1 MLKAIIILII
11 PTIIYGQE
19 YPYTTDR
26 TCQQFFIN
34 TTSEYSE
41 YYKEINQIL
50 EYHFQNGKIVNPIN
64 FKFLN
69 ESMAQNKLYQEL
81 IDNSYLDRGTLGYM
95 VNYATPRHIL
105 VKHYCPN
112 NKNIRYP
119 LEKKS
124 WIYQYQVLIDDI
136 LKKSEDTRTRIQ
148 ENEFNMLDDPVLV
161 NHITNYLK
169 RIGYIRVI
177 KGDMYPVTL
186 TKNIPN
192 QHSVQV
198 EENKN
203 STNTTTTICND
214 FVGITF
220 CYYPVLTWAILIIS
234 GITLLINSCGVEKEK
249 KNN

>member
-1 MLKAIIILII
+1 MLKEIIILMI
-11 PTIIYGQE
+11 PTIIYGLE

-26 TCQQFFIN
+26 TCQHFFIN

-41 YYKEINQIL
+41 YYKEINQVL
-50 EYHFQNGKIVNPIN
+50 EFHYQNGRIVSPTN
-64 FKFLN
+64 FNFLN

-81 IDNSYLDRGTLGYM
+81 IDDAYLARAELGYL
-95 VNYATPRHIL
+95 VWRKQRPIL
-105 VKHYCPN
+105 VKHYCPYK
-112 NKNIRYP
+112 KNIRYP
-119 LEKKS
+119 LETKS

-169 RIGYIRVI
+169 SIGYIRVI

-192 QHSVQV
+192 QNSVQV

-203 STNTTTTICND
+203 NTDTTTICND
-214 FVGITF
+214 FIGISF
-220 CYYPVLTWAILIIS
+220 CYYPVLTWIIMIITS
-234 GITLLINSCGVEKEK
+234 ITLLVSSCGVETEK
-249 KNN
+249 KKN

>member
-1 MLKAIIILII
+1 MV
-11 PTIIYGQE
+11 PTIIYGLE

-26 TCQQFFIN
+26 TCQRIFIN
-34 TTSEYSE
+34 TTSEYSG
-41 YYKEINQIL
+41 YYKEINQVL

-69 ESMAQNKLYQEL
+69 ESMEQNKLYLEL
-81 IDNSYLDRGTLGYM
+81 IDNYYLVRGTLGYM
-95 VNYATPRHIL
+95 VNYATPRHVI
-105 VKHYCPN
+105 VDYYCPS

-136 LKKSEDTRTRIQ
+136 LKKNEDTRTRIQ
-148 ENEFNMLDDPVLV
+148 ENEFNVLDDQVLA

-169 RIGYIRVI
+169 NNGYIRVI
-177 KGDMYPVTL
+177 KGDMYPVYPG
-186 TKNIPN
+186 KNVPTQFN
-192 QHSVQV
+192 LQV
-198 EENKN
+198 VENKN
-203 STNTTTTICND
+203 NTNTTTTTTICDD
-214 FVGITF
+214 FAGITF

-234 GITLLINSCGVEKEK
+234 GFTFLISFCGKDNEK